1 LTVPQPLID
10 DIKAGRCVPFIGA
23 GFSMNARVRG
33 GGDMP
38 DWAGLTQTLA
48 AVAEVSQDL
57 GGPTVASAFERRFGR
72 VQLIEAIRRALR
84 TDDVEPGEAHVA
96 FSQLPFDTIYTT
108 NFDLLLEVSFL
119 RSKRPFRSIVGELQM
134 PFHGGPLT
142 TTIVKMHGDLRHE
155 EHIIVT
161 AEDYEKYLEEY
172 PVIATHFSAQLIT
185 RTALFVGYSL
195 SDPDFQNVRRIVKS
209 RLGRFE
215 RMAYVVGFDCS
226 PEDIEEKLE
235 SNLHM
240 LNLEAS
246 SGPTRAACLAALFNE
261 IQERLDAQ
269 EGAKFRSARPESFE
283 EIPAAAFEA
292 AAREPDASS
301 LFTSSSNLCFVMMPF
316 AEESEWVYR
325 DFIKPVAEQFGLTVV
340 RADDIYAPGAITEQ
354 IRVAIQQSR
363 LCIADVTQKN
373 PNVLY
378 EVGMA
383 HTLGKP
389 TLLLTR
395 DVGDV
400 PFDLKSLRLIIYELP
415 RIQKARLELE
425 RAIEHVL
432 GEDRLDEAERLV
444 DAGMYRAAAAILGV
458 FLEHSLRHLQEKYAR
473 QVGAGGERRPPTL
486 GRSLRILADA
496 GIIESADL
504 ELIQRAVAT
513 RNSAVHSLQEP
524 TAEDVRLMLTVVR
537 EFASKYLGGEE

>member
-1 LTVPQPLID
+1 
-10 DIKAGRCVPFIGA
+10 
-23 GFSMNARVRG
+23 MNARVRG
-33 GGDMP
+33 GGGMP
-38 DWAGLTQTLA
+38 DWTGLTQTLA
-48 AVAEVSQDL
+48 AVAEVSPDL
-57 GGPTVASAFERRFGR
+57 SGPTVASAFEKRFGR
-72 VQLIEAIRRALR
+72 VQLIEAIRRALQ
-84 TDDVEPGEAHVA
+84 TDHVEPGEAHVA

-108 NFDLLLEVSFL
+108 NFDLLLEDSFL
-119 RSKRPFRSIVGELQM
+119 RTKRPFRSIVGELQM
-134 PFHGGPLT
+134 PFHGGPLA

-161 AEDYEKYLEEY
+161 AEDYEKYLDEY
-172 PVIATHFSAQLIT
+172 PVIATHLSAQLIT

-226 PEDIEEKLE
+226 QEDIEEKLK
-235 SNLHM
+235 SNLHV
-240 LNLEAS
+240 LNLDAT
-246 SGPTRAACLAALFNE
+246 SGSTRATRLAALFNE
-261 IQERLDAQ
+261 IQERLDTQ
-269 EGAKFRSARPESFE
+269 EGARFRAARPESFE
-283 EIPAAAFEA
+283 EIPATAFEG
-292 AAREPDASS
+292 AARGPDASS

-316 AEESEWVYR
+316 VEDLEWVYR

-395 DVGDV
+395 DVADV
-400 PFDLKSLRLIIYELP
+400 PFDLRSLRLIVYEMP

-432 GEDRLDEAERLV
+432 GEDRLDEAQRLV
-444 DAGMYRAAAAILGV
+444 EAGMYRAAAAVLGV

-473 QVGAGGERRPPTL
+473 QVGGGGERRPPTL
-486 GRSLRILADA
+486 GRSLQILADA
-496 GIIESADL
+496 SIIESTDL
-504 ELIQRAVAT
+504 ELMQRAVT
-513 RNSAVHSLQEP
+513 IRNSAVHSLEEP

-537 EFASKYLGGEE
+537 EFVTKYLRGENEE